1 MPQRCWENEWLN
13 RYKFQEIMPTN
24 DQIKIPPLRLLAW
37 ETTRRCNLACLHCRA
52 AAGSGPY
59 PGELTTAE
67 GKKLL
72 DDLATMGQVV
82 VILTG
87 GEPLL
92 REDIFDLAAH
102 GTSLGHRMVMAVNGT
117 LLTPAIAR
125 RLKEA
130 GIQRVSISIDG
141 ATAGSHDRLRAVDGA
156 YAGALAGIEACRE
169 AGLPFQIN
177 TTVTRANRTE
187 LPAIHALALQLN
199 AAAHHVFVLVPTGR
213 GELIR
218 EELLNPEEYEATLRW
233 LLERQRAGKLFI
245 KPTCAPQFYR
255 LWRQDAAARGEKIS
269 PASHGMEAMTKGCL
283 GGQGFAF
290 VSYKGEVQPCGY
302 LELMAGNVRE
312 TPFPETWKNSELF
325 QQLRQVDDYHGKCHT
340 CQYRK
345 VCGGCRARAYALT
358 GDVLGDD
365 PICPYEPEPNY
376 DHTGN

>member
-1 MPQRCWENEWLN
+1 MNH
-13 RYKFQEIMPTN
+13 PT
-24 DQIKIPPLRLLAW
+24 DILEKTSPLRLLAW

-52 AAGSGPY
+52 AAGAGPY
-59 PGELTTAE
+59 PGELTTDE
-67 GKKLL
+67 GIKLL
-72 DDLATMGQVV
+72 DDLASMGQVV

-92 REDIFDLAAH
+92 RADIFDLAAY
-102 GTSLGHRMVMAVNGT
+102 GTKLGHRMVMAVNGT
-117 LLTPAIAR
+117 LLTPAIAA
-125 RLKEA
+125 RLKDV

-141 ATAGSHDRLRAVDGA
+141 ATANSHDHLRAVDGA
-156 YAGALAGIEACRE
+156 YAGALAGINACRE

-177 TTVTRANRTE
+177 TTVTRANRLE
-187 LPAIHALALQLN
+187 LPAIHALALKLE

-218 EELLNPEEYEATLRW
+218 EELVSPEEYEATLRW
-233 LLERQRAGKLFI
+233 LLSRQREGKLFI
-245 KPTCAPQFYR
+245 KPTCAPQYYR
-255 LWRQDAAARGEKIS
+255 LWRQDAHDRGEKIS

-290 VSYKGEVQPCGY
+290 VSYQGEVQPCGY
-302 LELMAGNVRE
+302 LELQAGNIRE
-312 TPFPETWKNSELF
+312 TPFPDIWANSDLF
-325 QQLRQVDDYHGKCHT
+325 RQLRRVDDYHGKCRA

-365 PICPYEPEPNY
+365 PICPYEPV
-376 DHTGN
+376 G

>member
-1 MPQRCWENEWLN
+1 MP
-13 RYKFQEIMPTN
+13 KN
-24 DQIKIPPLRLLAW
+24 DQIKIPTLRLLAW

-67 GKKLL
+67 GFKLL
-72 DDLATMGQVV
+72 DELASMGQVV

-92 REDIFDLAAH
+92 RSDIFDLAAY

-117 LLTPAIAR
+117 LLTPARAS

-141 ATAGSHDRLRAVDGA
+141 ATAASHDRLRAVDGA

-177 TTVTRANRTE
+177 TTVTRANRVE
-187 LPAIHALALQLN
+187 LPAIYELALKLN

-218 EELLNPEEYEATLRW
+218 EELVSPEEYEQTLRW
-233 LLERQRAGKLFI
+233 LLERQREGKLFI

-255 LWRQDAAARGEKIS
+255 LWRQDAHARGEKIS

-302 LELMAGNVRE
+302 LELPAGNIRE
-312 TPFPETWKNSELF
+312 TPFPEIWEGSELF
-325 QQLRQVDDYHGKCHT
+325 QQLRQVDGYHGKCHI

-345 VCGGCRARAYALT
+345 VCGGCRARAYALS

-365 PICPYEPEPNY
+365 PICPYEPE
-376 DHTGN
+376 D